1 MRHVDQGKMKYLIDR
16 LVVFNTDDGTLHLPS
31 SEDVIRLA
39 LPAARLLETF
49 LSSEGRE
56 LTREYLLET
65 VWDKHGLH
73 ASGNNLNQYVSILR
87 RNLSLL
93 GCHELIITLPKLGF
107 RLNAAISIE
116 ILETDPSSLDPS
128 PSIVTPSGHF
138 QRHFFIGSIILTLL
152 IGAAFGYFYY
162 GDTNNGATVLHEQH
176 NECDIYYLK
185 YISDEEKKEA
195 LSKIMSIMKN
205 NGIQCKKNDVIIY
218 NSETSLSDKVD
229 SREVLSYCHAG
240 KDRVVISCDNFY
252 RYRWDKTQ

>member
-1 MRHVDQGKMKYLIDR
+1 MKYLIDR

-116 ILETDPSSLDPS
+116 ILETDTGSPEPS
-128 PSIVTPSGHF
+128 PSIITPSGYF
-138 QRHFFIGSIILTLL
+138 QRYFLTGGILIALL
-152 IGAAFGYFYY
+152 TGVAMGCFYY
-162 GDTNNGATVLHEQH
+162 NDANNGETVLHEQH
-176 NECDIYYLK
+176 GECDIYYLK
-185 YISDEEKKEA
+185 DISDDEKKEA
-195 LSKIMSIMKN
+195 LRKIMGIMKD
-205 NGIQCKKNDVIIY
+205 NGIQCKKNDVVIY
-218 NSETSLSDKVD
+218 NSEASLSDKVE

>member
-1 MRHVDQGKMKYLIDR
+1 MKYLIDR

-116 ILETDPSSLDPS
+116 ILETDSVSPEPS
-128 PSIVTPSGHF
+128 PSIVTSSGHF
-138 QRHFFIGSIILTLL
+138 QRLFFIGSIITLL
-152 IGAAFGYFYY
+152 TGVAIGLFYY
-162 GDTNNGATVLHEQH
+162 NDADNGETVLHEQH
-176 NECDIYYLK
+176 SGCDIYYLK
-185 YISDEEKKEA
+185 DISDDEKKEA
-195 LSKIMSIMKN
+195 LRKIMSIMKV
-205 NGIQCKKNDVIIY
+205 NGIQCKKNDVVIY
-218 NSETSLSDKVD
+218 NSEASLSDKVE

>member
-1 MRHVDQGKMKYLIDR
+1 MKYLIDR

-31 SEDVIRLA
+31 SDDVIRLA

-116 ILETDPSSLDPS
+116 ILETDSVSPEPS

-138 QRHFFIGSIILTLL
+138 QRLFLLVVLLLRCLPAQPLVCFIIMMPI
-152 IGAAFGYFYY
+152 
-162 GDTNNGATVLHEQH
+162 TVRR
-176 NECDIYYLK
+176 CF
-185 YISDEEKKEA
+185 
-195 LSKIMSIMKN
+195 MSN
-205 NGIQCKKNDVIIY
+205 TVDVIFI
-218 NSETSLSDKVD
+218 
-229 SREVLSYCHAG
+229 
-240 KDRVVISCDNFY
+240 I
-252 RYRWDKTQ
+252 

>member
-1 MRHVDQGKMKYLIDR
+1 MKYLIDR

-116 ILETDPSSLDPS
+116 ILETDSVSPEPS
-128 PSIVTPSGHF
+128 PSIVTSSGHF
-138 QRHFFIGSIILTLL
+138 QRLFFIGSIIITLL
-152 IGAAFGYFYY
+152 TGVAIGLFYY
-162 GDTNNGATVLHEQH
+162 NDANNGETVLHEQH
-176 NECDIYYLK
+176 SECDIYYLK
-185 YISDEEKKEA
+185 DISDDEKKEA
-195 LSKIMSIMKN
+195 LRKIMSIMKD
-205 NGIQCKKNDVIIY
+205 NGIQCKKNDVVIY
-218 NSETSLSDKVD
+218 NSEASLSDNVD
-229 SREVLSYCHAG
+229 SREVLSWCHAG

-252 RYRWDKTQ
+252 RYRWDKMQ

>member
-1 MRHVDQGKMKYLIDR
+1 MKYLIDR

-116 ILETDPSSLDPS
+116 ILETDSVSPEPS
-128 PSIVTPSGHF
+128 PSIVTSSGHF
-138 QRHFFIGSIILTLL
+138 QRLFFIGSIIITLL
-152 IGAAFGYFYY
+152 TGVAIGLFYY
-162 GDTNNGATVLHEQH
+162 NDADNGETVLHEQH
-176 NECDIYYLK
+176 SGCDIYYLK
-185 YISDEEKKEA
+185 DISDDEKKEA
-195 LSKIMSIMKN
+195 LRKIMSIMKV
-205 NGIQCKKNDVIIY
+205 NGIQCKKNDVVIY
-218 NSETSLSDKVD
+218 NSEASLSDKVE

>member
-1 MRHVDQGKMKYLIDR
+1 VDQGKMKYLIDR

-116 ILETDPSSLDPS
+116 ILETDSVSPEPS
-128 PSIVTPSGHF
+128 PSIVTSSGHF
-138 QRHFFIGSIILTLL
+138 QRLFFIGSIITLL
-152 IGAAFGYFYY
+152 TGVAIGLFYY
-162 GDTNNGATVLHEQH
+162 NDADNGETVLHEQH
-176 NECDIYYLK
+176 SGCDIYYLK
-185 YISDEEKKEA
+185 DISDDEKKEA
-195 LSKIMSIMKN
+195 LRKIMSIMKV
-205 NGIQCKKNDVIIY
+205 NGIQCKKNDVVIY
-218 NSETSLSDKVD
+218 NSEASLSDKVE

>member
-1 MRHVDQGKMKYLIDR
+1 MKYLIDR

-116 ILETDPSSLDPS
+116 ILETDSVSPEPS
-128 PSIVTPSGHF
+128 PSLVMSSGHF
-138 QRHFFIGSIILTLL
+138 QRLFFIGSIITLL
-152 IGAAFGYFYY
+152 TGVAIGFFYY
-162 GDTNNGATVLHEQH
+162 NDANNGETVLHEQH
-176 NECDIYYLK
+176 SGCDIYYLK
-185 YISDEEKKEA
+185 DISDDEKKEA
-195 LSKIMSIMKN
+195 LIKIMSIMKD
-205 NGIQCKKNDVIIY
+205 NGIQCKKNDVVIY
-218 NSETSLSDKVD
+218 NSEASLSDNVD
-229 SREVLSYCHAG
+229 SREVLSWCHAG

>member
-1 MRHVDQGKMKYLIDR
+1 MKYLIDR

-116 ILETDPSSLDPS
+116 ILETDSVSPDPS
-128 PSIVTPSGHF
+128 PYIVTSSGHF
-138 QRHFFIGSIILTLL
+138 QRLFFIGSIIITLL
-152 IGAAFGYFYY
+152 TGVAIGLFYY
-162 GDTNNGATVLHEQH
+162 NDANNGETVLHEQH
-176 NECDIYYLK
+176 SGCDIYYLK
-185 YISDEEKKEA
+185 DISDDEKKEA
-195 LSKIMSIMKN
+195 LIKIMSIMKD
-205 NGIQCKKNDVIIY
+205 NGIQCKKNDVVIY
-218 NSETSLSDKVD
+218 NSESSLSDNVD
-229 SREVLSYCHAG
+229 SREVLSWCHAG

>member
-1 MRHVDQGKMKYLIDR
+1 MKYLIDR

-31 SEDVIRLA
+31 SEDVVRLA

-73 ASGNNLNQYVSILR
+73 ASGNNLNQYISILR

-116 ILETDPSSLDPS
+116 ILDTGSVSSDPS
-128 PSIVTPSGHF
+128 PSIVTPFGHF
-138 QRHFFIGSIILTLL
+138 QRLFLMSSIIITLL
-152 IGAAFGYFYY
+152 IGVAIGFFYY
-162 GDTNNGATVLHEQH
+162 NDANNGETVLHEQH
-176 NECDIYYLK
+176 SECDIYYLK
-185 YISDEEKKEA
+185 DISDDERKEA
-195 LSKIMSIMKN
+195 LRKVMSIMKD
-205 NGIQCKKNDVIIY
+205 NGIQCKKNDVVIY
-218 NSETSLSDKVD
+218 NNEASLSDKVD

>member
-1 MRHVDQGKMKYLIDR
+1 MKYLIDR

-116 ILETDPSSLDPS
+116 ILETDSVSPEPS
-128 PSIVTPSGHF
+128 PSIVTSSGHF
-138 QRHFFIGSIILTLL
+138 QHLFFIGSIIITLL
-152 IGAAFGYFYY
+152 TGVAIGLFYY
-162 GDTNNGATVLHEQH
+162 NDANNGETVLHEQH
-176 NECDIYYLK
+176 SECDIYYLK
-185 YISDEEKKEA
+185 DISDDEKKEA
-195 LSKIMSIMKN
+195 LRKIMSIMKD
-205 NGIQCKKNDVIIY
+205 NGIQCKKNDVVIY
-218 NSETSLSDKVD
+218 NSEASLSDNVD
-229 SREVLSYCHAG
+229 SREVLSWCHAG

>member
-1 MRHVDQGKMKYLIDR
+1 MKYLIDR

-73 ASGNNLNQYVSILR
+73 ASGNNLNQYISILR

-116 ILETDPSSLDPS
+116 IVDTGSVSPDPS
-128 PSIVTPSGHF
+128 PSLVTPSGYF
-138 QRHFFIGSIILTLL
+138 QGLFLIGSIIITLL
-152 IGAAFGYFYY
+152 TGLAIGYFYY
-162 GDTNNGATVLHEQH
+162 TGTSNGDTVLHEQYS
-176 NECDIYYLK
+176 ECDIYYLK
-185 YISDEEKKEA
+185 HISDDEKKEA
-195 LSKIMSIMKN
+195 LNNIMNIMKN
-205 NGIQCKKNDVIIY
+205 NGIQCKKNDVLIY
-218 NSETSLSDKVD
+218 NNEASLSDKVD

-240 KDRVVISCDNFY
+240 KDRIVISCDNFY

>member
-1 MRHVDQGKMKYLIDR
+1 MKYLIDR

-116 ILETDPSSLDPS
+116 ILETDSVSPEPS
-128 PSIVTPSGHF
+128 PSIVTSSGHF
-138 QRHFFIGSIILTLL
+138 QRLFFIGSIIITLL
-152 IGAAFGYFYY
+152 TGVAIGLFYY
-162 GDTNNGATVLHEQH
+162 NDADNGETVLHEQH
-176 NECDIYYLK
+176 SGCDIYYLK
-185 YISDEEKKEA
+185 DISDDEKKEA
-195 LSKIMSIMKN
+195 LRKIMSIMKV
-205 NGIQCKKNDVIIY
+205 NGIQCKKNDVVIY
-218 NSETSLSDKVD
+218 NSEASLSDKVE

-252 RYRWDKTQ
+252 CYRWDKTQ

>member
-1 MRHVDQGKMKYLIDR
+1 MKYLIDR

-116 ILETDPSSLDPS
+116 ILETDTVSPEPS
-128 PSIVTPSGHF
+128 PSIITPSGYF
-138 QRHFFIGSIILTLL
+138 QRYFLTGSILIALLT
-152 IGAAFGYFYY
+152 GVAMGCFYY
-162 GDTNNGATVLHEQH
+162 NDANNGETVLHEQH
-176 NECDIYYLK
+176 GECDIYYLK
-185 YISDEEKKEA
+185 DISDDEKKEA
-195 LSKIMSIMKN
+195 LRKIMGIMKD
-205 NGIQCKKNDVIIY
+205 NGIQCKKNDVVIY
-218 NSETSLSDKVD
+218 NSEASLSDKVE

>member
-1 MRHVDQGKMKYLIDR
+1 MKYLIDR

-49 LSSEGRE
+49 LSSEGSE

-116 ILETDPSSLDPS
+116 VLETDSVSPEPS

-138 QRHFFIGSIILTLL
+138 QRLFFIGSIIITLL
-152 IGAAFGYFYY
+152 AGVAIGLFYY
-162 GDTNNGATVLHEQH
+162 NETNNSATVLHEQH
-176 NECDIYYLK
+176 SECDIYYLK
-185 YISDEEKKEA
+185 HISDDEKKEA
-195 LSKIMSIMKN
+195 LRRIMSIMKD
-205 NGIQCKKNDVIIY
+205 NGIQCKKNDVVIY
-218 NSETSLSDKVD
+218 NSEASLSDKVE

-240 KDRVVISCDNFY
+240 KDRIVISCDNFY

>member
-1 MRHVDQGKMKYLIDR
+1 MKYLIDR

-116 ILETDPSSLDPS
+116 ILETDSVSPEPS
-128 PSIVTPSGHF
+128 PSVVTSSGHF
-138 QRHFFIGSIILTLL
+138 QRLFFIGSIIITLL
-152 IGAAFGYFYY
+152 TGVAIGLFYY
-162 GDTNNGATVLHEQH
+162 NDANNGETVLHEQH
-176 NECDIYYLK
+176 SECDIYYLK
-185 YISDEEKKEA
+185 DISDGEKKEA
-195 LSKIMSIMKN
+195 LRKIMSIMKD
-205 NGIQCKKNDVIIY
+205 NGIQCKKNDVVIY
-218 NSETSLSDKVD
+218 NSEASLSDNVD
-229 SREVLSYCHAG
+229 SREVLSWCHAG

-252 RYRWDKTQ
+252 RYRWDKMQ

>member
-1 MRHVDQGKMKYLIDR
+1 MKYLIDR

-116 ILETDPSSLDPS
+116 ILETDSVSPEPS
-128 PSIVTPSGHF
+128 PSIVTSSGHF
-138 QRHFFIGSIILTLL
+138 QRLFFIGSIIITLL
-152 IGAAFGYFYY
+152 TGVAIGLFYY
-162 GDTNNGATVLHEQH
+162 NDADNGETVLHEQH
-176 NECDIYYLK
+176 SGCDIYYLK
-185 YISDEEKKEA
+185 DISDDEKKEA
-195 LSKIMSIMKN
+195 LRKIMSIMKV
-205 NGIQCKKNDVIIY
+205 NGIQCKKNDVVIY
-218 NSETSLSDKVD
+218 NSEASLSDKVE

-240 KDRVVISCDNFY
+240 KDRVVI
-252 RYRWDKTQ
+252 

>member
-1 MRHVDQGKMKYLIDR
+1 MDQGKMKYLIDR

-116 ILETDPSSLDPS
+116 ILETDSVSPEPS
-128 PSIVTPSGHF
+128 PSIVTSSGHF
-138 QRHFFIGSIILTLL
+138 QRLFFIGSIITLL
-152 IGAAFGYFYY
+152 TGVAIGLFYY
-162 GDTNNGATVLHEQH
+162 NDADNGETVLHEQH
-176 NECDIYYLK
+176 SGCDIYYLK
-185 YISDEEKKEA
+185 DISDDEKKEA
-195 LSKIMSIMKN
+195 LRKIMSIMKV
-205 NGIQCKKNDVIIY
+205 NGIQCKKNDVVIY
-218 NSETSLSDKVD
+218 NSEASLSDKVE

>member
-1 MRHVDQGKMKYLIDR
+1 MKYLIDR

-116 ILETDPSSLDPS
+116 ILETDSVSPEPS
-128 PSIVTPSGHF
+128 PSIVTSSGHF
-138 QRHFFIGSIILTLL
+138 QRLFFIGSIIITLL
-152 IGAAFGYFYY
+152 TGLAIGLFYY
-162 GDTNNGATVLHEQH
+162 NDADNGETVLHEQH
-176 NECDIYYLK
+176 SGCDIYYLK
-185 YISDEEKKEA
+185 DISDDEKKEA
-195 LSKIMSIMKN
+195 LRKIMSIMKV
-205 NGIQCKKNDVIIY
+205 NGIQCKKNDVVIY
-218 NSETSLSDKVD
+218 NSEASLSDKVE

>member
-1 MRHVDQGKMKYLIDR
+1 MKYLIDR

-116 ILETDPSSLDPS
+116 ILDTGSVSSDPSS
-128 PSIVTPSGHF
+128 SIVTLFGHF
-138 QRHFFIGSIILTLL
+138 QRLFLMSSIIITLL
-152 IGAAFGYFYY
+152 IGVAIGFFYY
-162 GDTNNGATVLHEQH
+162 NDANNGETVLHEQH
-176 NECDIYYLK
+176 SECDIYYLK
-185 YISDEEKKEA
+185 DISDDEKKEA
-195 LSKIMSIMKN
+195 LRKIMSIMKD
-205 NGIQCKKNDVIIY
+205 NGIQCKKNDVVIY
-218 NSETSLSDKVD
+218 NNEASLSDKVD

-252 RYRWDKTQ
+252 RYRWDKPQ

>member
-1 MRHVDQGKMKYLIDR
+1 MKYLIDR
-16 LVVFNTDDGTLHLPS
+16 LVVFNTDDGTLHLSS

-116 ILETDPSSLDPS
+116 ILETDSVSPEPS
-128 PSIVTPSGHF
+128 PSIVTSSGHF
-138 QRHFFIGSIILTLL
+138 QRLFFIGSIIITLL
-152 IGAAFGYFYY
+152 TGVAIGLFYY
-162 GDTNNGATVLHEQH
+162 NDADNGETVLHEQH
-176 NECDIYYLK
+176 SGCDIYYLK
-185 YISDEEKKEA
+185 DISDDEKKEA
-195 LSKIMSIMKN
+195 LRKIMSIMKV
-205 NGIQCKKNDVIIY
+205 NGIQCKKNDVVIY
-218 NSETSLSDKVD
+218 NSEASLSDKVE

>member
-1 MRHVDQGKMKYLIDR
+1 MKYLIDR

-73 ASGNNLNQYVSILR
+73 ASGNNLNQYISILR

-116 ILETDPSSLDPS
+116 IVDTGSVSPDPS
-128 PSIVTPSGHF
+128 PSLVTPSGHF
-138 QRHFFIGSIILTLL
+138 QGLFLIGSIIITLL
-152 IGAAFGYFYY
+152 TGLAIGYFYY
-162 GDTNNGATVLHEQH
+162 TGTSNGDTVLHEQYS
-176 NECDIYYLK
+176 ECDIYYLK
-185 YISDEEKKEA
+185 HISDDEKKEA
-195 LSKIMSIMKN
+195 LNNIMNIMKN
-205 NGIQCKKNDVIIY
+205 NGIQCKKMMCSSITMRRVCLIKLIQERSCRIAMQGKTALLFHVII
-218 NSETSLSDKVD
+218 ST
-229 SREVLSYCHAG
+229 
-240 KDRVVISCDNFY
+240 VIDGIKRNEDNMA
-252 RYRWDKTQ
+252 

>member
-1 MRHVDQGKMKYLIDR
+1 MKYLIDR

-116 ILETDPSSLDPS
+116 ILETDSVSPEPS
-128 PSIVTPSGHF
+128 PSLVMSSGHF
-138 QRHFFIGSIILTLL
+138 QRLFFIGSIIITLL
-152 IGAAFGYFYY
+152 TGVAIGFFYY
-162 GDTNNGATVLHEQH
+162 NDANNGETVLHEQH
-176 NECDIYYLK
+176 SGCDIYYLK
-185 YISDEEKKEA
+185 DISDDEKKEA
-195 LSKIMSIMKN
+195 LIKIMSIMKD
-205 NGIQCKKNDVIIY
+205 NGIQCKKNDVVIY
-218 NSETSLSDKVD
+218 NSEASLSDNVD
-229 SREVLSYCHAG
+229 SREVLSWCHAG

>member
-1 MRHVDQGKMKYLIDR
+1 MKYLIDR

-116 ILETDPSSLDPS
+116 VLETDSFSPDSS

-138 QRHFFIGSIILTLL
+138 QRLFFIGSIIITLL
-152 IGAAFGYFYY
+152 TGVAIGLFYY
-162 GDTNNGATVLHEQH
+162 NETNNSTTVLHEQH
-176 NECDIYYLK
+176 SECDIYYLK
-185 YISDEEKKEA
+185 HISDDEKKEA
-195 LSKIMSIMKN
+195 LRRIMSIMKD
-205 NGIQCKKNDVIIY
+205 NGIQCKKNDVVIY
-218 NSETSLSDKVD
+218 NSEASLSDKVE

>member
-1 MRHVDQGKMKYLIDR
+1 MKYLIDR

-107 RLNAAISIE
+107 RLNVAISIE
-116 ILETDPSSLDPS
+116 ILETGSVSPDPS
-128 PSIVTPSGHF
+128 PSIVTPSGYF
-138 QRHFFIGSIILTLL
+138 QRYILTGSIIIALLT
-152 IGAAFGYFYY
+152 GVAMGCFYY
-162 GDTNNGATVLHEQH
+162 NDADSDETVFHEQH

-185 YISDEEKKEA
+185 DISDDEKKEA
-195 LSKIMSIMKN
+195 LRKIMSIMKD
-205 NGIQCKKNDVIIY
+205 NGIQCKKNDVVIY
-218 NSETSLSDKVD
+218 NSEASLSDKVD

>member
-1 MRHVDQGKMKYLIDR
+1 MKYLIDR

-116 ILETDPSSLDPS
+116 ILETDSVSPEPS
-128 PSIVTPSGHF
+128 PSIVTSSGHF
-138 QRHFFIGSIILTLL
+138 QRLFFIGSIIITLL
-152 IGAAFGYFYY
+152 TGVAIGLFYY
-162 GDTNNGATVLHEQH
+162 NDANNGETVLHEQH
-176 NECDIYYLK
+176 SGCDIYYLK
-185 YISDEEKKEA
+185 DISDDEKKEA
-195 LSKIMSIMKN
+195 LIKIMSIMKD
-205 NGIQCKKNDVIIY
+205 NGIQCKKNDVVIY
-218 NSETSLSDKVD
+218 NSESSLSDNVD
-229 SREVLSYCHAG
+229 SREVLSWCHAG